1 MIFLVC
7 LIHNAS
13 TYVEK
18 KYNKDFKVISIK
30 LPYYKDD
37 SDFFDWPL
45 LYRPGEFVP
54 FAVNFKDT
62 EKDFS
67 VIYNKGEFYDDYQL
81 EEINRYMKE
90 YLINVTGD
98 SILRMYLFYTL
109 RTVQV
114 ITNMMYLQ
122 IF

>member
-1 MIFLVC
+1 MKQHSRKKAAKIILIALFCIIIFFMIFLVC

-54 FAVNFKDT
+54 LILKIQKKIFLSYITRANF
-62 EKDFS
+62 
-67 VIYNKGEFYDDYQL
+67 
-81 EEINRYMKE
+81 M
-90 YLINVTGD
+90 
-98 SILRMYLFYTL
+98 M
-109 RTVQV
+109 
-114 ITNMMYLQ
+114 ITSWKKLTD
-122 IF
+122 I